1 MRFDYVSVGFYTF
14 DCLGWPVSD
23 IPPGGGTLFI
33 DEITLAVSGVAG
45 TAAIVVAKLGLKTL
59 AVGGYGCDMMGDW
72 AVSRLA
78 DCGIDTSGLQRL
90 PGVPT
95 SSSIVLTRR
104 DGSRPALH
112 VKAATGHFV
121 VPPAEFDR
129 ITDTRVFHMGG
140 VGLMDAMDG
149 PRIAALMAHTK
160 ARGCITTVDVFAG
173 SAGDLPDV
181 DAVLPHTDYFIP
193 SVEEAQALT
202 DLDELAA
209 VLSGPQRRSLRLHPR
224 VGWGL
229 LPRPHRLDLPHPGVC
244 RRRAL
249 HLRLRRRVQRG
260 LCGGSDERHVTAG
273 LGAPRAGLFDAEC
286 HGPRPSGRGGVAA
299 RNAGVH
305 ADLCGAG
312 RVNSG
317 TGPIRRQAPACSLAA
332 NLSRCRHQRGLG
344 RAQHGGAA

>member
-1 MRFDYVSVGFYTF
+1 MHYDYVSVGFYTF

-33 DEITLAVSGVAG
+33 DDLTLAVSGAAG
-45 TAAIVVAKLGLKTL
+45 TAAIVAAKLGLRTL

-72 AVSRLA
+72 AVNRLA
-78 DCGIDTSGLQRL
+78 SFGIDTSGLQRL

-95 SSSIVLTRR
+95 SSSIVLTRL

-112 VKAATGHFV
+112 VKGATGHFV
-121 VPPAEFDR
+121 VEPADFDR

-149 PRIAALMAHTK
+149 PRNAALMAHAK

-202 DLDELAA
+202 GLTDLDQMAA
-209 VLSGPQRRSLRLHPR
+209 FFI
-224 VGWGL
+224 
-229 LPRPHRLDLPHPGVC
+229 
-244 RRRAL
+244 A
-249 HLRLRRRVQRG
+249 RG
-260 LCGGSDERHVTAG
+260 AG
-273 LGAPRAGLFDAEC
+273 ACVFTLGADGAYYRDRAGLTFRVPAFAVDVRC
-286 HGPRPSGRGGVAA
+286 TCGCGDVF
-299 RNAGVH
+299 NAGF
-305 ADLCGAG
+305 AAG
-312 RVNSG
+312 LLNGMSPHDAVRLAQASSALNA
-317 TGPIRRQAPACSLAA
+317 TGLGSQAGVVSLSETM
-332 NLSRCRHQRGLG
+332 NFMSRCATRTT
-344 RAQHGGAA
+344 